1 MRNATSILLVGASSL
16 CFSLVGACGG
26 GGDGS
31 RDDGTAG
38 TTTTPSAGT
47 ANAAAGTSNA
57 EAGSSA
63 AGGSAGAAS
72 GGAPGCNPMP
82 GPKKGDGT
90 NTVIDEIDGAN
101 IMFTPAGMGSGSW
114 DFSKDASPMGMVT
127 PAGTAAL
134 APTDGG
140 HMGKAFHVQGS
151 KLTGWGA
158 ALAAILNG
166 TTSSFDASAYGGVA
180 FWIKGTA
187 TTQDGTDKL
196 MVLARMPDVLPG
208 TPATGSCCDDKVLG
222 SECYSAHR
230 AVVSM
235 TAEWTEVKIAWSDFK
250 NATYGFGSALTFNP
264 NRLRDITLSFNHDA
278 AATTGDGTSF
288 DVWVDGVRFLKKDE
302 MGNLTSGGSAGSS
315 SGGSAGSSSAGS
327 GNGGSG
333 GAAGGG
339 GGAGG
344 TQ

>member
-1 MRNATSILLVGASSL
+1 MRNATSILLFGATSL
-16 CFSLVGACGG
+16 CFTLVGACGG
-26 GGDGS
+26 GGTGS

-38 TTTTPSAGT
+38 TATNTAGTTTGL
-47 ANAAAGTSNA
+47 
-57 EAGSSA
+57 AGSSNPT
-63 AGGSAGAAS
+63 AGSGTSAGASAGGAS
-72 GGAPGCNPMP
+72 GGAAACNPMP

-101 IMFTPAGMGSGSW
+101 IMFAPAGLGSGSW
-114 DFSKDASPMGMVT
+114 DLSKDTSPMGMIT
-127 PAGTAAL
+127 PAGTTAL

-140 HMGKAFHVQGS
+140 HTGKALHVQGS

-187 TTQDGTDKL
+187 ITQDGTDKL

-208 TPATGSCCDDKVLG
+208 AGSCCDDKVLG

-230 AVVSM
+230 AVVPVS
-235 TAEWTEVKIAWSDFK
+235 AEWTEVKITWGDFK
-250 NATYGFGSALTFNP
+250 PATYGLGSTLPFNA

-278 AATTGDGTSF
+278 AVTTGDGTSF
-288 DVWVDGVRFLKKDE
+288 DVWVDGIRFLKKDE
-302 MGNLTSGGSAGSS
+302 TGNVTTGSGGSS
-315 SGGSAGSSSAGS
+315 SGGTGGTSSGGTGGASAGTGGASAGT
-327 GNGGSG
+327 
-333 GAAGGG
+333 
-339 GGAGG
+339 GG

>member
-1 MRNATSILLVGASSL
+1 MRNATSILLFGATGL
-16 CFSLVGACGG
+16 CFTLVGACGG
-26 GGDGS
+26 GGSGS

-38 TTTTPSAGT
+38 TTSAGT
-47 ANAAAGTSNA
+47 TTGL
-57 EAGSSA
+57 AGSGNATAGSGTGGA
-63 AGGSAGAAS
+63 SGGSAS
-72 GGAPGCNPMP
+72 GGAASCNPVA

-101 IMFTPAGMGSGSW
+101 IMFAPAGMGSGSW
-114 DFSKDASPMGMVT
+114 DFSKDTSPTGTYT

-140 HMGKAFHVQGS
+140 HMGKALHVQGS

-180 FWIKGTA
+180 FWVKGTA
-187 TTQDGTDKL
+187 ITQDGTDKL

-208 TPATGSCCDDKVLG
+208 AGSCCDDKVLG

-230 AVVSM
+230 AVVGVS
-235 TAEWTEVKIAWSDFK
+235 AEWTEVKIAWSDFK
-250 NATYGFGSALTFNP
+250 PATYGLGSTLTFNP

-278 AATTGDGTSF
+278 MVTAGDGTSF
-288 DVWVDGVRFLKKDE
+288 DVWVDGIRFLTKDE
-302 MGNLTSGGSAGSS
+302 MGNVMTGGSAGSS
-315 SGGSAGSSSAGS
+315 SGGSAAGGTGGSAAAGTSA
-327 GNGGSG
+327 GGSG
-333 GAAGGG
+333 GS
-339 GGAGG
+339 GG